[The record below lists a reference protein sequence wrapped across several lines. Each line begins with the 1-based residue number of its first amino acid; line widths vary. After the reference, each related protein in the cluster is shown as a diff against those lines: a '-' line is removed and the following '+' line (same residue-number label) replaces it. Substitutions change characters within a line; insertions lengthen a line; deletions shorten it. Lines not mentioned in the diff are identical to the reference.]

1 MSVIVPVD
9 KIVTQT
15 IVRFSLN
22 IIELVLNQSATF
34 SVLCYDANDK
44 LIETKFVKLEGT
56 DYTDWGSQDDY
67 VVQFVA
73 SQLGFNLVS

>member
-1 MSVIVPVD
+1 LVTSIQFWL
-9 KIVTQT
+9 VTQT
-15 IVRFSLN
+15 IVRFSLD

-44 LIETKFVKLEGT
+44 LIENKFVKLEGIY
-56 DYTDWGSQDDY
+56 YTDWGSHDDY

-73 SQLGFNLVS
+73 TKLGFNLL